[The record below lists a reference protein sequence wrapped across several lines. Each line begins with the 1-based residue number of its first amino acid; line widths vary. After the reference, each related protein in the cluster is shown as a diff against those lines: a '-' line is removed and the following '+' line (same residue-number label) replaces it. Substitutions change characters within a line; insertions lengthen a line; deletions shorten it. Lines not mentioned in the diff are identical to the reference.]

1 MLKNICY
8 LNLNILNK
16 NCCKIVQNKYKF
28 LSYSNLFVKNNFE
41 KFSTTEKSIQEPE
54 TPKKSPQEINEEF
67 KMIRLKKKE
76 EAIMR
81 QKVLKTN
88 MYNFKSFYQIKKFYY
103 ENKEILMSQEL
114 DVNQLVNLF
123 DNHMKICKYKLN
135 MQLPEII
142 SQTISQEMIK
152 QISRR
157 IVEVN
162 FLSLLKILAL
172 NVSRDNKEYN
182 EYFNEYCFNLVKKFD
197 FDKIFYEKKANH
209 WEKISTRQIV
219 QLLASLSK
227 MQKMCNIQYGPEYG
241 TKFFNFRNKILHKIF
256 FESDRSILKIC
267 NYSFDDLIA
276 IIQLLSKIEFKHMD
290 LFMKISEEI
299 LHVNKIKHMNVKS
312 AVLILWA
319 SCEMN
324 ILNEKLINICINF
337 LNDNINIFSDEMKK
351 LDAMHLYNLF
361 YFFNQHP
368 NYIHKVEKKIID
380 EMISIYDLIN
390 SEKEDLEGKKKDKIS
405 ISLLDNILLKNH
417 AQKQNYNSFVCLHLS
432 EALIFFFNLKKLDRV
447 EEILF
452 DLGNK
457 ILKFKPNS
465 INKYF
470 EFFNDLL
477 KKINKNETS
486 YYSNYSNE
494 NLVIQKMS
502 LNLFKKMIYQL
513 NEIRIEILFKEH
525 IKLAYTLCNT
535 ILLLKE
541 ALPFRNE
548 SEDLLLKEIENFIAS
563 CINEYTIFRIFEN
576 TYTTLE
582 LVRMLNLI
590 NQNIFDNDKLIKKI
604 IESAESELKYFLK
617 RLFPNFFEP
626 DNESSEE
633 NNFIDSI
640 KESDDD
646 EYDYLNLQNKKL
658 SFSNNLNLLIL
669 IKSLKLDINNLIV
682 EKLLQSIITP
692 KDINFD
698 KNKLSLTEKLAYNK
712 LILASYNSDNTGNTD
727 ITDNTDNTE
736 NFDKKNI
743 NSILLKITPKD
754 LEMNLLKNK
763 FYQNILISSIKE
775 FKTTLYIE
783 TDKIYDNHHFFDV
796 YIPSLNL
803 AFVIDQSS
811 ELLKLKLKSR
821 QHIDNKDKE
830 NNSNSFNFL
839 DENYKKFIENEKGI
853 SVYIIQDYTLDKIE
867 QGEINSKNTFN
878 YMFS

>member
-16 NCCKIVQNKYKF
+16 NCYKIVQNKYKF
-28 LSYSNLFVKNNFE
+28 LSYSNLFVKNKFE

-54 TPKKSPQEINEEF
+54 TPKKSAHEINEEF
-67 KMIRLKKKE
+67 KLKRLKKKE
-76 EAIMR
+76 EAIIK
-81 QKVLKTN
+81 QKILKTN
-88 MYNFKSFYQIKKFYY
+88 MYNFQSFYQVKKFYFD
-103 ENKEILMSQEL
+103 NKEILMSQEL
-114 DVNQLVNLF
+114 DINQLVNLF
-123 DNHMKICKYKLN
+123 DNHMKICKNKLN
-135 MQLPEII
+135 MQLPEIM

-162 FLSLLKILAL
+162 FLSLLKILSL
-172 NVSRDNKEYN
+172 NLSRDNKEYN

-197 FDKIFYEKKANH
+197 FDKIFYEKKANY

-219 QLLASLSK
+219 ELIASLSK
-227 MQKMCNIQYGPEYG
+227 MQKMCNTQYGPEYG

-267 NYSFDDLIA
+267 NFSFDELIA
-276 IIQLLSKIEFKHMD
+276 IINILSKIEFKHMD

-312 AVLILWA
+312 AVSILWA
-319 SCEMN
+319 SSEMN
-324 ILNEKLINICINF
+324 IHNEKLINICINF
-337 LNDNINIFSDEMKK
+337 LNDNTNIFLDEMKK
-351 LDAMHLYNLF
+351 LDGMYLYNLF

-380 EMISIYDLIN
+380 EMISIYDVIN
-390 SEKEDLEGKKKDKIS
+390 SEKEDFGGEEKDKIS
-405 ISLLDNILLKNH
+405 FSLDNIVLKNH
-417 AQKQNYNSFVCLHLS
+417 AQKLNYNNLVCLNLS

-457 ILKFKPNS
+457 IAKFKPNS
-465 INKYF
+465 VNKYF

-486 YYSNYSNE
+486 NDSNE
-494 NLVIQKMS
+494 NFVIQKMS
-502 LNLFKKMIYQL
+502 LNLFKKLLYQL

-525 IKLAYTLCNT
+525 IKLANTLCNT

-582 LVRMLNLI
+582 LVKMLNWI

-604 IESAESELKYFLK
+604 RESAESELKYLLK
-617 RLFPNFFEP
+617 RLFPKFFEP

-633 NNFIDSI
+633 NHFIDSI
-640 KESDDD
+640 KESDED
-646 EYDYLNLQNKKL
+646 EYEYLNLQNKKL
-658 SFSNNLNLLIL
+658 SFNNNLNLLIL
-669 IKSLKLDINNLIV
+669 IKNLKLDINNLIV

-692 KDINFD
+692 KDIDFD
-698 KNKLSLTEKLAYNK
+698 KNKLSLTEKLTYNK
-712 LILASYNSDNTGNTD
+712 LILASYN
-727 ITDNTDNTE
+727 TDNTE
-736 NFDKKNI
+736 NFDKQNI
-743 NSILLKITPKD
+743 NSILLKITTKD
-754 LEMNLLKNK
+754 IEMNLLKNK
-763 FYQNILISSIKE
+763 FYQKILISSINE

-811 ELLKLKLKSR
+811 ELLKLKLKSL
-821 QHIDNKDKE
+821 QHVDNKDKE

-853 SVYIIQDYTLDKIE
+853 SVYIIPDYMLDKIE